1 MKKQIITIEVELKNT
16 NAMFAVKKIIGF
28 RDFTFDDNFTVELN
42 TSNASLIFKTDLQGV
57 EDVARIITGIEELGL
72 AKIEE
77 EEEES

>member
-28 RDFTFDDNFTVELN
+28 RDWTFNDNFSVDLN
-42 TSNASLIFKTDLQGV
+42 TSNASLIFKSDLQGM
-57 EDVARIITGIEELGL
+57 EEVARIITGIEELNLGKEI
-72 AKIEE
+72 A